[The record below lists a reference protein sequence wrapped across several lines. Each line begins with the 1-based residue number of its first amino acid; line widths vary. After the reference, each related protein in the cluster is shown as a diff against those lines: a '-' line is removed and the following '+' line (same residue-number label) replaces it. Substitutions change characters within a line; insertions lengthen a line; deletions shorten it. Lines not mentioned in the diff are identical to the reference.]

1 MEDSIFQDASIGQ
14 PFKKTSKKGK
24 RIILIAIIFLVL
36 LGAGAFSFKTFI
48 GGVSNDEK
56 NKITPTPTEFIF
68 PTDTPVPTEIQ
79 EETTPTKEPKK
90 TPTPTPTLKPTS
102 NPVDKATGFDRSELS
117 VEVKNGGGVRGVAG
131 KMADV
136 LRGLGYNIAST
147 GNADN
152 FDYENTVIEVKS
164 EKSKYLQLLKSD
176 LSSSYTIGTTSSSL
190 SASSSADAVVIVG
203 K

>member
-1 MEDSIFQDASIGQ
+1 MEDSIFQDTSVGQ
-14 PFKKTSKKGK
+14 PFKKTSKRGK
-24 RIILIAIIFLVL
+24 RAVLIVVVFLVL
-36 LGAGAFSFKTFI
+36 LGAGAFLSKTFI
-48 GGVSNDEK
+48 GGVSENTK

-68 PTDTPVPTEIQ
+68 PTDTPMPTETQ

-90 TPTPTPTLKPTS
+90 TPTPTPKPTS
-102 NPVDKATGFDRSELS
+102 NPIDKTTGLDRSELS
-117 VEVKNGGGVRGVAG
+117 VEVRNGGGVKGAAS

-136 LRGLGYNIAST
+136 LKGFGYNVLST

-164 EKSKYLQLLKSD
+164 EKNKYLQLLKSD
-176 LSSSYTIGTTSSSL
+176 LSASYTIGTTSSSL